1 MFNVLDFGAD
11 PTGVADSAAAI
22 NAAIAS
28 MASVG
33 NHLGSIYIP
42 PGKYFL
48 KDSIVLD
55 RAVHFKGAGAGSYY
69 GTLLKP
75 DEGITAIR
83 VVRTPGNNGDHVLIE
98 CLEIEGPG
106 NTETWP
112 GDTAHGIW
120 ALWPVQIQHVRVSYM
135 NGNGLRITNDGSNA
149 NFCRVYGLD
158 VLYCHCD
165 GVYIQG
171 GESNA
176 GIFTAVSVTG
186 CKGWGINDDSFLGNL
201 WVGCLTQANKG
212 AYRVGQDASY
222 AMLLGC
228 YSEGSQEPSAIGGQ
242 SSQVI
247 GGNHAA
253 GVEGGAFT
261 VLYGNR
267 VGAGGGGFYLNT
279 LPAGK
284 ATNDDNAVYFGTGID
299 HNIVTINNGFTS
311 FVGGGNVGL
320 ASRGPLAGGYDWP
333 ETSQYAQPF
342 GNWSWLS
349 WVSDQTC
356 LTAIAH
362 VRASFKTGGSYHWNR
377 AIEPTATWM
386 ASFYL
391 GGGDNFGGNARRI
404 TASPHDLNNLATL
417 HASWQAGDIIFNSVP
432 STGAPF
438 GWVCS
443 ASGTLGT
450 YSEGLTASKSA
461 AEKTLYFSYYD
472 LSAATAVLNI
482 GDRINLGGTDCVIG
496 DINAEKTQIGVS
508 PSAGGGSGRSIA
520 FIPPTFKAIAA
531 LENSAGSI
539 LMTGDSAD
547 GPGAIA
553 CRFGNSSP
561 LGNATAKIANFCS
574 DNHSV
579 ERMSIMASGKLSFPG
594 GDSTSLPGNATI
606 NSVVG
611 KAAIAS
617 TTDMCVVTNS
627 VVRPGDI
634 VMITPLDNDSTLTT
648 WKVTVSDGEF
658 TVTGNASAA
667 AAWRFQF
674 LVIRAG

>member
-11 PTGVADSAAAI
+11 PTGVADSAPAI
-22 NAAIAS
+22 NAAITS

-42 PGKYFL
+42 PGKYRL
-48 KDSIVLD
+48 GSSIILD
-55 RAVHFKGAGAGSYY
+55 RSVHFKGAGAGYYY
-69 GTLLKP
+69 GTVLKP
-75 DEGITAIR
+75 VEGVTAIR
-83 VVRTPGNNGDHVLIE
+83 VVRTAGNSGDFVLIE

-106 NTETWP
+106 NTVTWP
-112 GDTAHGIW
+112 GGTAHGIW
-120 ALWPVQIQHVRVSYM
+120 ALWPVKIQHVRVSYM
-135 NGNGLRITNDGSNA
+135 NGNGLRFTNDGSIA
-149 NFCRVYGLD
+149 DLCRVYSLD
-158 VLYCHCD
+158 VLYCGDD
-165 GVYIQG
+165 GVYVHG
-171 GESNA
+171 GDANA
-176 GIFTAVSVTG
+176 GVFTAVSVVG

-201 WVGCLTQANKG
+201 WVGCHTNANVG
-212 AYRVGQDASY
+212 AYRVGQAASY
-222 AMLLGC
+222 ALLLGC
-228 YSEGSQEPSAIGGQ
+228 YSEGGQKPSAIGGNG
-242 SSQVI
+242 SQVI

-261 VLYGNR
+261 VLEGNR
-267 VGAGGGGFYLNT
+267 VGSGGGGFYLNT

-284 ATNDDNAVYFGTGID
+284 SANDGNAVYFGTGID
-299 HNIVTINNGFTS
+299 HNIVTVNNGFSS

-320 ASRGPLAGGYDWP
+320 GSRGPLAGGYDWP
-333 ETSQYAQPF
+333 ETHQYAQPL

-349 WVSDQTC
+349 WMSGQTC
-356 LTAIAH
+356 QTAIAH
-362 VRASFKTGGSYHWNR
+362 VRASFKSGGSYHWNR

-391 GGGDNFGGNARRI
+391 GGGGNFGGNARRI

-417 HASWQAGDIIFNSVP
+417 YTSWQAGDVIFNSVP

-450 YSEGLTASKSA
+450 YSEGLTARKSA

-472 LSAATAVLNI
+472 LSAETSVLNI

-496 DINAEKTQIGVS
+496 DINPERTQIGVS
-508 PSAGGGSGRSIA
+508 PSAGSGSGKSIA

-539 LMTGDSAD
+539 LMTGTSAD

-553 CRFGNSSP
+553 CRFGNSAP
-561 LGNATAKIANFCS
+561 LSNATARIADFCS
-574 DNHSV
+574 DDHSV
-579 ERMSIMASGKLSFPG
+579 EKMSIMASGKLSFPG
-594 GDSTSLPGNATI
+594 GDSTSVPGNAAL

-617 TTDMCVVTNS
+617 ATNMCVITNS
-627 VVRPGDI
+627 VVKSGDI
-634 VMITPLDNDSTLTT
+634 VMITPLDNDTT
-648 WKVTVSDGEF
+648 WT
-658 TVTGNASAA
+658 TT
-667 AAWRFQF
+667 
-674 LVIRAG
+674 LH